1 MRALSSRL
9 SPRMGAALL
18 GSTECRP
25 RSGASVTHA
34 KSTSRGLRPVARG
47 VSPLSGLRRFLY
59 GTRYQGL
66 KTLGYFLTPL
76 GGAQIRNRCRNSLAA
91 DPRRHSRIPRTDL
104 GRSEFLWLNGDR
116 EFCSSKVQS
125 ARERQSTRRL
135 LLPDRR
141 LVNETSSQGGVV
153 WSPIFNLSAWKEPG
167 VVSAEI

>member
-1 MRALSSRL
+1 MRTPSSRL

-34 KSTSRGLRPVARG
+34 RLTSTGLRRVARG
-47 VSPLSGLRRFLY
+47 VSPLPGLRRSFAGRPASPRVEHWLNRR
-59 GTRYQGL
+59 G
-66 KTLGYFLTPL
+66 GYSLTPL
-76 GGAQIRNRCRNSLAA
+76 AGAQIRNRCRSSLAA

-116 EFCSSKVQS
+116 DFCSSNVQS
-125 ARERQSTRRL
+125 ARERRSTRRL

-141 LVNETSSQGGVV
+141 LVNETSSRGGVV
-153 WSPIFNLSAWKEPG
+153 WSRIFNR
-167 VVSAEI
+167 